1 MTSTED
7 LSTGREGRGAADLA
21 AAQPAAPAAPIDT
34 QLLEDLEEALKDVVD
49 PELGINIVDLGLVY
63 DISVERGGV
72 VRVSMTTTTRFCPA
86 SDFLREAV
94 EVCVASLPGV
104 TKAEVQLTYEP
115 PWTPDR
121 MELA

>member
-1 MTSTED
+1 M
-7 LSTGREGRGAADLA
+7 
-21 AAQPAAPAAPIDT
+21 
-34 QLLEDLEEALKDVVD
+34 EEADIRDALRVIID
-49 PELGINIVDLGLVY
+49 PEIGKNIVDLGLVY

-104 TKAEVQLTYEP
+104 TETEVQLTYEP